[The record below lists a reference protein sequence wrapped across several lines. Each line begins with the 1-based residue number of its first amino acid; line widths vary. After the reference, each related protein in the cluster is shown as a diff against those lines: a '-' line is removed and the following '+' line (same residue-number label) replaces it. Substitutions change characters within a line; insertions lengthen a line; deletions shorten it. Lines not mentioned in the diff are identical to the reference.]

1 MFFAGNSY
9 GEETGKIIKISAGY
23 DFTVTLKDDGTVIA
37 WEENTHGQGN
47 CQTKGDMNTDYA
59 VGISGKN
66 LGDFNNVYS

>member
-47 CQTKGDMNTDYA
+47 C
-59 VGISGKN
+59 
-66 LGDFNNVYS
+66 